1 MKTHRT
7 DVGTVFSDFQ
17 HADAP
22 LLHSLFNHVLE
33 AAPLGRELLSRF
45 SASNYA
51 TFYLFDSEQAGFIAL
66 LDSARVDLSEEMGRG
81 EHDEKIGSTRES
93 ELLQEMI
100 GRIRQLVVMLPREGH
115 VD

>member
-7 DVGTVFSDFQ
+7 DKGTVFFDFQ

-22 LLHSLFNHVLE
+22 LLHSLFSHVLE
-33 AAPLGRELLSRF
+33 ASPLGGELLSRF
-45 SASNYA
+45 CAANYA
-51 TFYLFDSEQAGFIAL
+51 TFYLFDREQADFSAL
-66 LDSARVDLSEEMGRG
+66 LDSAKVDLSEEMGRG

-93 ELLQEMI
+93 ELLLEMI
-100 GRIRQLVVMLPREGH
+100 GRIRQLVGMLPGEGE